1 MLVPSVHLT
10 PSLTTL
16 LTRRRLGRVEWEV
29 KGVGSV
35 GSWFPCRYASVTI
48 HLPRAAGGGA
58 HGPGVCNESEVSRT
72 RRYAER
78 RGRMRRVQEPTRRS
92 QTRAWGERNNILAY
106 QVPLGISF
114 FIYLMPWVF
123 ILYLMLRSFPR
134 LRRPLPTL
142 TPLVTEGEARRAA
155 KP

>member
-1 MLVPSVHLT
+1 MIGEGREARLT
-10 PSLTTL
+10 PSIGHSLSL
-16 LTRRRLGRVEWEV
+16 QLPPWVPLSGSCLSHLTRVWLGWVPRSLCSLVSSLAGRVRSG
-29 KGVGSV
+29 K
-35 GSWFPCRYASVTI
+35 AT
-48 HLPRAAGGGA
+48 
-58 HGPGVCNESEVSRT
+58 EVSRT

-142 TPLVTEGEARRAA
+142 TPLDRAYGV
-155 KP
+155 